1 MMPIFSEV
9 TQKCQLVYLI
19 SAVTWY

>member
-1 MMPIFSEV
+1 MMPIFSKV